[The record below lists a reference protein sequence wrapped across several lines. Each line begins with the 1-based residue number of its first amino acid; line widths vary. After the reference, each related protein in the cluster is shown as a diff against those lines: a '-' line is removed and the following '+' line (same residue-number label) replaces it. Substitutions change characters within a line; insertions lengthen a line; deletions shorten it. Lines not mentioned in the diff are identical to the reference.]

1 MSINMFYHEYH
12 SNIFSFPF
20 LYLSSIVYVIAL
32 SILYVKHPNKH
43 NNRRCS
49 INAIFFKK
57 ESNPCQTWSDLR
69 NIYEF
74 DKAITFKGAPSSLR
88 QFLAIKSSLKM
99 MENVFYFISKAL
111 LYMKIYPLLY

>member
-1 MSINMFYHEYH
+1 MFYHEYH

-20 LYLSSIVYVIAL
+20 LFLSSIVYVIAL

-43 NNRRCS
+43 NNRQCS

-74 DKAITFKGAPSSLR
+74 DKAITFKGTPSSLR